1 MDNKVLKIVSISDI
15 HAGAMDPAFM
25 YNTLTNQFV
34 NRIRPLNFDVLA
46 ICGDVFDSK
55 FMSNNP
61 IIMYTLQ
68 LIDDIVN
75 LCREK
80 QATLIIIGGTQS
92 HDNGQLILFYKYLN
106 DPTID
111 FRIVEDIRFEYIKGL
126 KVLCIPEK
134 YGIPVEEY
142 NKVLFQSGSYDLVL
156 MHGTIKGSIY
166 GAEMEKLDSTHA
178 PVFSLRSFE
187 NCGGLVLAGHVHTPG
202 CFEEYMYYNGCPIRY
217 KFGEEET
224 KGFLVTLY
232 NPYTRM
238 HYTELVP
245 IDSYIYKTIDIDHII
260 NDDPKNII
268 NHIKNIKE
276 EQGIDFI
283 RIRFN
288 NMTDNMEIVTNYF
301 RNNGNVKFQEMGKKE
316 KQTQAVD
323 EVVLERMNQ
332 YSYILDDSLSE
343 YDKFTM
349 YINQNEGYEFITV
362 DELISILEDNI

>member
-1 MDNKVLKIVSISDI
+1 MKPLKIVSIADI

-25 YNTLTNQFV
+25 YNTLKEQFV
-34 NRIRPLNFDVLA
+34 DKIVTIDFDILA
-46 ICGDVFDSK
+46 ICGDIFDSK

-68 LIDDIVN
+68 LMDDLVN
-75 LCREK
+75 LCASK
-80 QATLIIIGGTQS
+80 NATLIIISGTQS
-92 HDNGQLILFYKYLN
+92 HDNGQLILFYKYLS
-106 DPTID
+106 DPRID

-126 KVLCIPEK
+126 KVLCLPEK
-134 YGIPVEEY
+134 YGVPIETY
-142 NKVLFQSGSYDLVL
+142 NKVLFESGAYDLVL

-166 GAEMEKLDSTHA
+166 GADMEKLDSTHSA
-178 PVFSLRSFE
+178 VFSLRSFK
-187 NCGGLVLAGHVHTPG
+187 NCGGLVLAGHVHKPG

-232 NPYTRM
+232 NPYSRM
-238 HYTELVP
+238 HYTELIP
-245 IDSYIYKTIDIDHII
+245 IDSYIYKTIDIDHLI
-260 NDDPKNII
+260 NSDPKDII

-283 RIRFN
+283 RIKFTDS
-288 NMTDNMEIVTNYF
+288 TDNMEVVKNYF
-301 RNNGNVKFQEMGKKE
+301 RNNGTVKFQETGKKE

-323 EVVLERMNQ
+323 EVVLERMNE
-332 YSYILDDSLSE
+332 YSYILDDNLTGYE
-343 YDKFTM
+343 KFTR

-362 DELISILEDNI
+362 DELISILEEAI